1 MTETQKVIE
10 LRDVSF
16 NYNGNVVLDG
26 ISFSIARGEYLGI
39 IGPNG
44 GGKTTLVRIMLGL
57 VEPDTGEVLLYGRPV
72 REFRSRS
79 MIGYVPQRAAHE
91 EFYFPA
97 TVEEVVRSG
106 RTARAG
112 LLRKLGK
119 DDEQAIELAIE
130 TADIVS
136 IRKRLIG
143 ELSGGER
150 QRVFIARA
158 LAGEPNILI
167 LDEPVVGVD
176 ITSKDSF
183 YAFLKHLN
191 HDNGITIVFVSHD
204 VGVIAQEVGSIM
216 CLNRSLICHGPPKQ
230 YIKEEFLEQVYGKKV
245 SSILHEH

>member
-10 LRDVSF
+10 LDDISYS
-16 NYNGNVVLDG
+16 NKDNVVLEG
-26 ISFSIARGEYLGI
+26 ITFSIDRGEYLGI

-57 VEPDTGEVLLYGRPV
+57 VEPDSGEVLIYGQPV
-72 REFRSRS
+72 KEFRARS
-79 MIGYVPQRAAHE
+79 TLGYVPQRAAHE

-106 RTARAG
+106 RTARVG
-112 LLRKLGK
+112 MLKRLGRDDRK
-119 DDEQAIELAIE
+119 AIEMAIE
-130 TADIVS
+130 TADIGHLRS
-136 IRKRLIG
+136 RLIG
-143 ELSGGER
+143 DLSGGER

-158 LAGEPNILI
+158 LVGEPDILI

-176 ITSKDSF
+176 IASKDSF

-191 HDNGITIVFVSHD
+191 QDNNITIVFVSHD
-204 VGVIAQEVGSIM
+204 VGVIAQEVSTIM
-216 CLNRSLICHGPPKQ
+216 CLNRSLICHGSPKQ
-230 YIKEEFLEQVYGKKV
+230 FIKEEFLQQVYGKKV